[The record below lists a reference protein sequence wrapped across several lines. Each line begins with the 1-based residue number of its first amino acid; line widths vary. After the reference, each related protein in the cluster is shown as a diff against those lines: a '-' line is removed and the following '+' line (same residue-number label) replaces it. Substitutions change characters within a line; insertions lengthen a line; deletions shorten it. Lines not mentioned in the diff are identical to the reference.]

1 MTDNP
6 EHRSGPD
13 KTDSASLPDAALTD
27 GGTLIIDP
35 ARSLPGRTIGST
47 EAPVRQVGRYQVIE
61 KVGEGA
67 TASVYKA
74 YDPSIDRQL
83 VIKFLHPELCR
94 DDETRDRF
102 LREAKAAGVLS
113 HPNIVTVFDVG
124 EIEGRPYIAMELLD
138 GGPLSESLVEGQGLP
153 TREVVSIGLQLASA
167 LAYAH
172 SRGVVHRDLK
182 PSNIIRLS
190 GSGTVKLADFGIAQ
204 ISTAEAGEQTG
215 AGTVLGTPY
224 YMSPE
229 QATGASSDARSDL
242 WAVGVIL
249 FQLISGRRPFVS
261 DSVATLLYR
270 IVNESPNP
278 PVEEIGKN
286 IPAALRRA
294 VARCLKKKI
303 DKRLQNARELEERL
317 VRVQRELEL
326 EEEAKR
332 AVGGIP
338 MKVKLALGMAALVA
352 ITMAV
357 TSTFVTQRQ
366 YQAMLNETVGHGASL
381 AKLLAVE
388 SAAPALSE
396 DWVGIDV
403 FAQEVARAVDLRGL
417 SVADRAG
424 VVRVSTDPKAI
435 GQPSPER
442 RGQSVPSRHADV
454 AVLRQE
460 HEGGS
465 AFSFET
471 AIRFQGK
478 QVGKIQLALPEEPLA
493 AVASQS
499 WRLMMLLLAI
509 TVVTVGLATYIVFER
524 YSRSLRRLRESLAEI
539 GEGRFDCRIAE
550 RRRDEIGQTYRAFDA
565 MAARLEGMSDAG
577 KLGRLEETTLAPN
590 HS

>member
-6 EHRSGPD
+6 EHSSGPG
-13 KTDSASLPDAALTD
+13 KTGSGSLPAAALTD

-47 EAPVRQVGRYQVIE
+47 EAPARQVGRYQVLE
-61 KVGEGA
+61 KLGEGA

-94 DDETRDRF
+94 DDETRNRF

-172 SRGVVHRDLK
+172 IRGVVHRDLK
-182 PSNIIRLS
+182 PSNIMRLS
-190 GSGTVKLADFGIAQ
+190 GSGTLKLADFGIAQ
-204 ISTAEAGEQTG
+204 ISTIAGEQTG
-215 AGTVLGTPY
+215 TVLCTPY

-249 FQLISGRRPFVS
+249 FQLISGRRPFVA
-261 DSVATLLYR
+261 DSVATLLVR

-366 YQAMLNETVGHGASL
+366 YQAMLNETIGHGASL
-381 AKLLAVE
+381 AKLMAVE

-403 FAQEVARAVDLRGL
+403 FAQEVARAIDLRGL

-424 VVRVSTDPKAI
+424 IVRVSTDPKAV
-435 GQPSPER
+435 GQHSPEL
-442 RGQSVPSRHADV
+442 RGQSVPSRDADV

-465 AFSFET
+465 ALSFET

-478 QVGKIQLALPEEPLA
+478 QVGKIHLALPEEPLA

-499 WRLMMLLLAI
+499 WRLML
-509 TVVTVGLATYIVFER
+509 
-524 YSRSLRRLRESLAEI
+524 
-539 GEGRFDCRIAE
+539 
-550 RRRDEIGQTYRAFDA
+550 
-565 MAARLEGMSDAG
+565 
-577 KLGRLEETTLAPN
+577 
-590 HS
+590 

>member
-6 EHRSGPD
+6 EHSSGPD
-13 KTDSASLPDAALTD
+13 KTGSGSLPAAALTD

-47 EAPVRQVGRYQVIE
+47 EAPARQVGRYQVLE
-61 KVGEGA
+61 KLGEGA

-94 DDETRDRF
+94 DDETRNRF

-138 GGPLSESLVEGQGLP
+138 GGPLRESLVEGQGLP
-153 TREVVSIGLQLASA
+153 TREVVSIGLQLTSA

-190 GSGTVKLADFGIAQ
+190 GSGTLKLADFGIAQ
-204 ISTAEAGEQTG
+204 ISTTAGEQT
-215 AGTVLGTPY
+215 GTVLGTPY

-249 FQLISGRRPFVS
+249 FQLISGRRPFVA
-261 DSVATLLYR
+261 DSVATLLVR

-366 YQAMLNETVGHGASL
+366 YQAMLNETIGHGASL
-381 AKLLAVE
+381 AKLMAVE

-417 SVADRAG
+417 SVTDRAG
-424 VVRVSTDPKAI
+424 IVRVSTDPKAI

-442 RGQSVPSRHADV
+442 RGQSVLSRNADV

-550 RRRDEIGQTYRAFDA
+550 QRRDEIGQIYRAFDA

-577 KLGRLEETTLAPN
+577 TLGRLEETTLAPN

>member
-6 EHRSGPD
+6 EHGSGPA
-13 KTDSASLPDAALTD
+13 KTDSGSLPAAALTD

-35 ARSLPGRTIGST
+35 VRSLPGRAIGST
-47 EAPVRQVGRYQVIE
+47 EAPAQQVGRYQVIE
-61 KVGEGA
+61 KLGEGA

-94 DDETRDRF
+94 DEETRNRF

-138 GGPLSESLVEGQGLP
+138 GGPLSESLVEGEGLP
-153 TREVVSIGLQLASA
+153 TRDVVSIGLQLASA

-182 PSNIIRLS
+182 PGNIIRLS
-190 GSGTVKLADFGIAQ
+190 GSGTVKLADFGIAL
-204 ISTAEAGEQTG
+204 ISTAEAGEQT
-215 AGTVLGTPY
+215 GTVLGTPY

-249 FQLISGRRPFVS
+249 FQLISGTRPFLA
-261 DSVATLLYR
+261 DSFETLLHR
-270 IVNESPNP
+270 IVNESPKP
-278 PVEEIGKN
+278 PLEGIGKD
-286 IPAALRRA
+286 IPPALRRA
-294 VARCLKKKI
+294 VARCLKKKV

-317 VRVQRELEL
+317 VRVQRELEI

-357 TSTFVTQRQ
+357 TSAFVTQRQ

-381 AKLLAVE
+381 AKLMAVE

-403 FAQEVARAVDLRGL
+403 FAQEVARAIDLRGL

-424 VVRVSTDPKAI
+424 IVRVSTDPKAV

-442 RGQSVPSRHADV
+442 RGQSVLSRDADV

-478 QVGKIQLALPEEPLA
+478 QVGKINLALPEAPLA

-499 WRLMMLLLAI
+499 WRLMLLLLAI

-550 RRRDEIGQTYRAFDA
+550 QRRDEIGQTFRAFDA

-577 KLGRLEETTLAPN
+577 KLGRLGETTLAPN

>member
-1 MTDNP
+1 MADNP
-6 EHRSGPD
+6 EHGSGPV
-13 KTDSASLPDAALTD
+13 KTDSGSLPGAALTD

-35 ARSLPGRTIGST
+35 ARTLPGRTIGSR
-47 EAPVRQVGRYQVIE
+47 EAPVRQVGRYQVLE
-61 KVGEGA
+61 KLGEGA

-94 DDETRDRF
+94 DEETRDRF

-138 GGPLSESLVEGQGLP
+138 GGPLSESLVDGQGLP
-153 TREVVSIGLQLASA
+153 TRDVVAIGLQLASA

-182 PSNIIRLS
+182 PGNIIRLS

-204 ISTAEAGEQTG
+204 ISTAEAGEQT
-215 AGTVLGTPY
+215 GTVLGTPY

-249 FQLISGRRPFVS
+249 FQLISGRRPFVA
-261 DSVATLLYR
+261 DSVAALLYR
-270 IVNESPNP
+270 VVNESPKP
-278 PVEEIGKN
+278 PVEELGKD
-286 IPAALRRA
+286 IPPALRRA

-381 AKLLAVE
+381 AKLMAVE

-396 DWVGIDV
+396 DWIGIDV
-403 FAQEVARAVDLRGL
+403 FAQEVARAIDLRGL

-424 VVRVSTDPKAI
+424 VVRVSTDPKAV

-442 RGQSVPSRHADV
+442 RGQSVPSRDADV

-465 AFSFET
+465 ALSFET

-478 QVGKIQLALPEEPLA
+478 QVGKIHLALPEEPLA

-499 WRLMMLLLAI
+499 WRLMLLLLAI
-509 TVVTVGLATYIVFER
+509 TAVTVGLATYIVFER

-539 GEGRFDCRIAE
+539 GEGHFDCRIAE
-550 RRRDEIGQTYRAFDA
+550 PRRDEIGQIYRAFDA

-577 KLGRLEETTLAPN
+577 KLGRVGETSLAP
-590 HS
+590 SQ

>member
-6 EHRSGPD
+6 ERSSGPV
-13 KTDSASLPDAALTD
+13 KTDSGSLPDAALTD

-61 KVGEGA
+61 KLGEGA

-94 DDETRDRF
+94 DDETRNRF

-153 TREVVSIGLQLASA
+153 TRDVVSIGLQLASA

-190 GSGTVKLADFGIAQ
+190 GSATVKLADFGIAQ
-204 ISTAEAGEQTG
+204 ISTAEAGEQT
-215 AGTVLGTPY
+215 GTVLGTPY

-249 FQLISGRRPFVS
+249 FQLISGRRPFVA

-270 IVNESPNP
+270 IVNESPKP
-278 PVEEIGKN
+278 PVEGIGKD

-357 TSTFVTQRQ
+357 TSTFVAQRQ

-403 FAQEVARAVDLRGL
+403 FAQEVARAIDLRGL

-424 VVRVSTDPKAI
+424 IVRVSTDPKAV
-435 GQPSPER
+435 GQPSPVQ
-442 RGQSVPSRHADV
+442 RGQPVLSRNADV

-460 HEGGS
+460 HGGGS

-478 QVGKIQLALPEEPLA
+478 QVGKIHLALPEEPLA

-499 WRLMMLLLAI
+499 WRLMLLLLAI

-550 RRRDEIGQTYRAFDA
+550 PRRDEIGQIYRAFDA
-565 MAARLEGMSDAG
+565 MAARLERMSDAG
-577 KLGRLEETTLAPN
+577 KLGQLGETTLAPN
-590 HS
+590 QS

>member
-6 EHRSGPD
+6 EHSSGPV
-13 KTDSASLPDAALTD
+13 KTDSGSLPDAALTD

-61 KVGEGA
+61 KLGEGA

-94 DDETRDRF
+94 DDETRNRF

-204 ISTAEAGEQTG
+204 ISTTEAGEQT
-215 AGTVLGTPY
+215 GTVLGTPY

-249 FQLISGRRPFVS
+249 FQLISGRRPFVA
-261 DSVATLLYR
+261 DSVDTLLYR
-270 IVNESPNP
+270 IVNESPKP

-338 MKVKLALGMAALVA
+338 MKAKLALGMAALVA
-352 ITMAV
+352 IMMAV

-403 FAQEVARAVDLRGL
+403 FAQEVARAIDLRGL

-424 VVRVSTDPKAI
+424 IVRVSTDPKAV
-435 GQPSPER
+435 GQHSPEQ
-442 RGQSVPSRHADV
+442 RGQSVLSRDTDV

-465 AFSFET
+465 VFSFET

-478 QVGKIQLALPEEPLA
+478 QVGKIHLALPEEPLA
-493 AVASQS
+493 AVARQS
-499 WRLMMLLLAI
+499 WRLMLLLLAI
-509 TVVTVGLATYIVFER
+509 TVAAVGLATYIVFER

-539 GEGRFDCRIAE
+539 GEGRFDCRIGE
-550 RRRDEIGQTYRAFDA
+550 QRRDEIGQIYRAFDA
-565 MAARLEGMSDAG
+565 MAARLEIMSDAG
-577 KLGRLEETTLAPN
+577 KLGRLEETTLATN